1 MAYNKLHKK
10 DFVIAI
16 KTGDDSAATTL
27 STLKFAKEAVK
38 GELYFNT
45 ASSGTYAQKLFIATT
60 TADGNGVATLVQLN

>member
-1 MAYNKLHKK
+1 MTYNKLHKK

-27 STLKFAKEAVK
+27 ANLKFAKEAVK

-45 ASSGTYAQKLFIATT
+45 ATSGTYAQKLFIATT
-60 TADGNGVATLVQLN
+60 TADGNGDATLVQLN

>member
-16 KTGDDSAATTL
+16 RTGDDSTATTL
-27 STLKFAKEAVK
+27 ADLKFAKEAVK

-45 ASSGTYAQKLFIATT
+45 ASSGTFAQKLFIATT
-60 TADGNGVATLVQLN
+60 TADGNGDATLVQLN

>member
-1 MAYNKLHKK
+1 MAYNKLHRK

-27 STLKFAKEAVK
+27 ADLKFAKEAVK

-45 ASSGTYAQKLFIATT
+45 ATSGTYALKLFIATSDAGT
-60 TADGNGVATLVQLN
+60 GVATLVQLN

>member
-1 MAYNKLHKK
+1 MALNKLHKK

-27 STLKFAKEAVK
+27 ADLKFAKEAVK

-45 ASSGTYAQKLFIATT
+45 ASSGTFAQKLFIATT
-60 TADGNGVATLVQLN
+60 TADGNGDATLVQLN